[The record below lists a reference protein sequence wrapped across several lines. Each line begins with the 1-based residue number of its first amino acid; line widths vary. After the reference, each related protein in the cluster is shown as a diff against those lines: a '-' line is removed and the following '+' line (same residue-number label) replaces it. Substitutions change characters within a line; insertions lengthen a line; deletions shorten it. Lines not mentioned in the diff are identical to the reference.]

1 MSTIYKFIEQENG
14 KILLKQIDISQLTNH
29 TKTNLDNGDILL
41 TPIKNVTVTNLQD
54 IPKYDFKQST
64 ITKCII
70 NNTPHKKL
78 KYKSILNTIYETIN
92 DGTTIIKHTKL
103 NIKTINKTD
112 EGFYYL
118 DKLGISVQGV
128 DANKSVYE
136 IVNQCHNNNV
146 ILELVVK
153 MVNGMNVTF
162 KV

>member
-1 MSTIYKFIEQENG
+1 MSTYKFIEQDNG
-14 KILLKQIDISQLTNH
+14 NILLKQINLTQLTNY

-41 TPIKNVTVTNLQD
+41 TPIKNVAVTTLQD
-54 IPKYDFKQST
+54 IPKYDFKHST

-70 NNTPHKKL
+70 NNTPNKKL
-78 KYKSILNTIYETIN
+78 KYKSIMNTIYEIIN

-118 DKLGISVQGV
+118 DNLGISVQGV

-146 ILELVVK
+146 VLELVVK
-153 MVNGMNVTF
+153 LGDNTNVTI

>member
-1 MSTIYKFIEQENG
+1 MTSYKFIEQENG
-14 KILLKQIDISQLTNH
+14 NTLLKLIDITQLTNY

-41 TPIKNVTVTNLQD
+41 TPIKNITITNLQD
-54 IPKYDFKQST
+54 LPKYDFKHST

-70 NNTPHKKL
+70 NNDPYKKL
-78 KYKSILNTIYETIN
+78 KYKSILNTIYEKIN
-92 DGTTIIKHTKL
+92 DGTVIIKHTKL

-118 DKLGISVQGV
+118 DNLGISVQGV

-153 MVNGMNVTF
+153 LVNGMSIII